1 MASSDH
7 GNAGFSTRPPLR
19 LAIAGLGLVGQRHAD
34 AIQQVSDTSLCAIV
48 DPSDAGK
55 EAAKRLNIPWFD
67 DLRRMIL
74 AQAPDGIILS
84 TPTKLHTDQGTTC
97 LDAGIPVLIEK
108 PLADDLHAAKALVDR
123 AEQANVALLVGHHRR
138 HNPLI
143 RKAHEHI
150 QRGTIGA
157 VRAVQASCWFYKP
170 DIYFDEAP
178 WRKQV
183 GAGPISVNLVHDID
197 LLRHL
202 CGEIVSVQAQAA
214 PSVRGYENEDVA
226 AALLKFAN
234 GAIGT
239 ITVSD
244 SIVAPWSWEMTAHEY
259 PIYPTTSQSAYQI
272 GGSHGSLSVPDLTI
286 WSHAEHRDWWTPMS
300 ATSVPRD
307 TSDPLINQMAHF
319 AAVIRG
325 DETPLVTGRE
335 GLRSL
340 AVVDAI
346 QKSAKSNTLIHLE
359 ESIGDS
365 PLGKTT
371 YQTEKTNETN
381 AKIAN

>member
-1 MASSDH
+1 M
-7 GNAGFSTRPPLR
+7 
-19 LAIAGLGLVGQRHAD
+19 GLVGQRHAD
-34 AIQQVSDTSLCAIV
+34 AIAQVPDADLCAVV

-55 EAAKRLNIPWFD
+55 AAAERLGVPWFD
-67 DLRRMIL
+67 DLHGMIL

-84 TPTKLHTDQGTTC
+84 TPTKLHVDQGAVC
-97 LDAGIPVLIEK
+97 LDAGVPVLIEK
-108 PLADDLHAAKALVDR
+108 PLADDLHAARAMVER
-123 AEQANVALLVGHHRR
+123 AEKANVALLVGHHRR

-150 QRGTIGA
+150 KRGTIGA
-157 VRAVQASCWFYKP
+157 VRAVQATCWFYKP
-170 DIYFDEAP
+170 DSYFDAAT

-214 PSVRGYENEDVA
+214 PSARGYENEDVA
-226 AALLKFAN
+226 AALLRFES

-272 GGSHGSLSVPDLTI
+272 GGSHGSLSVPDLTL
-286 WSHAEHRDWWTPMS
+286 WSHNERRDWWTPIS
-300 ATSVPRD
+300 AMSVPRD

-319 AAVIRG
+319 AAVIRRQ
-325 DETPLVTGRE
+325 EAPLVSGRE

-346 QKSAKSNTLIHLE
+346 QKSAKSNALIHLE
-359 ESIGDS
+359 EADGTGTWDDKS
-365 PLGKTT
+365 PGQST
-371 YQTEKTNETN
+371 KTNEPK

>member
-1 MASSDH
+1 
-7 GNAGFSTRPPLR
+7 
-19 LAIAGLGLVGQRHAD
+19 
-34 AIQQVSDTSLCAIV
+34 
-48 DPSDAGK
+48 
-55 EAAKRLNIPWFD
+55 
-67 DLRRMIL
+67 
-74 AQAPDGIILS
+74 
-84 TPTKLHTDQGTTC
+84 
-97 LDAGIPVLIEK
+97 
-108 PLADDLHAAKALVDR
+108 
-123 AEQANVALLVGHHRR
+123 
-138 HNPLI
+138 
-143 RKAHEHI
+143 
-150 QRGTIGA
+150 
-157 VRAVQASCWFYKP
+157 
-170 DIYFDEAP
+170 
-178 WRKQV
+178 
-183 GAGPISVNLVHDID
+183 
-197 LLRHL
+197 
-202 CGEIVSVQAQAA
+202 
-214 PSVRGYENEDVA
+214 
-226 AALLKFAN
+226 
-234 GAIGT
+234 
-239 ITVSD
+239 
-244 SIVAPWSWEMTAHEY
+244 MTAHEY